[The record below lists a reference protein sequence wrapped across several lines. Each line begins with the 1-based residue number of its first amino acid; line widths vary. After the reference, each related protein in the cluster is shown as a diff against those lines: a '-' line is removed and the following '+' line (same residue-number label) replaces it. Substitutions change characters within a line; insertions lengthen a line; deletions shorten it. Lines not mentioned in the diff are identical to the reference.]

1 MFPLTADSELP
12 DNNVSRLGRVAK
24 QPMSHWIESG
34 ARLTRESLSKLVSLA
49 ELSIF
54 RDMRERIIK
63 CFYIYYLLL
72 YVIYYLKERIIKCTS
87 SNLLINWNNIV
98 IWLVGII
105 LFLNHFLKTLW
116 MSFML
121 SFIFCFLFVFSFGA
135 EFDGKSSAVVWMEDP
150 TKGSLHFLTLHKTDL
165 ELFYTF
171 LLIVH

>member
-105 LFLNHFLKTLW
+105 LFLIIFWKHFGCPSCFHLFFVFF
-116 MSFML
+116 SFSLLVLNLMAKAL
-121 SFIFCFLFVFSFGA
+121 PLFGWRTQPKDLFIFWLCI
-135 EFDGKSSAVVWMEDP
+135 K
-150 TKGSLHFLTLHKTDL
+150 
-165 ELFYTF
+165 
-171 LLIVH
+171 LI